1 MMKNLIK
8 FKWVATTLLSL
19 SVSVSAMAADKV
31 LKVATWLPTTH
42 SINSVFWENFAK
54 EIDSRTEG
62 RVAVEI
68 EYGLAPPNGLLELV
82 EYGGADF
89 TWIYNGYFPGRFVT
103 TKLLELPG
111 YEGDAEAASVT
122 HWRAQEKFFN
132 QAKEFEGVELIGHM
146 VHAPAV
152 LSLQEEIENLEAAK
166 GLKVRIPGGVANE
179 IVKALELTPLL
190 ASVAK
195 SYELISSGVADGVVL
210 PADLIPGFRLYEAAP
225 NVYTVPGGFY
235 RGSLSVIMSP
245 DALSGI
251 SEADEKAIRD
261 YFGEQLSADGGRVWD
276 MDSAN
281 GIAIQKEHGQVV
293 ALSAEDAKR
302 VTAVAKLVKEEVLA
316 EINAR
321 GVDGQAAYEFIF
333 ETMKSYQSKK

>member
-1 MMKNLIK
+1 MNNLIK
-8 FKWVATTLLSL
+8 LKWVATTLLLLGINL
-19 SVSVSAMAADKV
+19 SAVAADKV

-42 SINSVFWENFAK
+42 SINSVFWKNFVK
-54 EIDSRTEG
+54 EIETRTEG

-68 EYGLAPPNGLLELV
+68 EYGLAPPNGLLELI

-122 HWRAQEKFFN
+122 HWLAQEKFFN
-132 QAKEFEGVELIGHM
+132 KAKEFEGVELIGHM

-152 LSLQEEIENLEAAK
+152 LSLQDEIQNLEETK
-166 GLKVRIPGGVANE
+166 GLKIRIPGGVANE
-179 IVKALELTPLL
+179 VVKSLEMTPLL

-235 RGSLSVIMSP
+235 RGSLSVIMNP

-276 MDSAN
+276 MDSDN

-293 ALSAEDAKR
+293 ALSDEDAKR
-302 VTAVAKLVKEEVLA
+302 VTVVADQVKKAVLA
-316 EINAR
+316 EVNAK
-321 GVDGQAAYEFIF
+321 GVDGQAAYDFIF
-333 ETMKSYQSKK
+333 ETMKNYRSKK